1 MKLFLRCIEYFH
13 SYNQTKIAL
22 VAAYPRKELQM
33 LRIAAWRSLML
44 NNGFDDS
51 TLNSLC
57 LEFNE
62 K

>member
-1 MKLFLRCIEYFH
+1 
-13 SYNQTKIAL
+13 
-22 VAAYPRKELQM
+22 M
-33 LRIAAWRSLML
+33 LRIATWRSLML

-62 K
+62 KQMENSETVKNAYSNWIKEHLMLL